1 MRHTVDVM
9 ELCLTIATFA
19 VINQSPQTISFFCS
33 INTERTRTEG
43 RIAACHTAVF
53 GDETKGQVIKNAEST
68 QGLKK

>member
-33 INTERTRTEG
+33 INTERTRTERG
-43 RIAACHTAVF
+43 IAAYRTVMSV
-53 GDETKGQVIKNAEST
+53 DEAKAQVI
-68 QGLKK
+68 